1 MFESLSAKFQG
12 AFASLRSKGRLKPG
26 DIDEIASEIRSALL
40 DSDVALSVVD
50 FFIEQLKSRTD
61 EVLTDLNKSTNPAN
75 AISSFRKKTVALRMG
90 IRFKAP
96 KRPLA

>member
-26 DIDEIASEIRSALL
+26 DIDEIALEIRSALL

-50 FFIEQLKSRTD
+50 FFI
-61 EVLTDLNKSTNPAN
+61 
-75 AISSFRKKTVALRMG
+75 
-90 IRFKAP
+90 
-96 KRPLA
+96 